1 MSNAL
6 AIAAVTATLQ
16 QQLAAAASASGVAGA
31 QVTTL
36 RPGSPSGLPTPGV
49 NLFLY
54 QVSPNAA
61 WRNADL
67 PTRGADGTLLRQPR
81 VALDLHYLLTFYG
94 DDATLD
100 QQRLLGAVARQF
112 HAAPVLARG
121 AVANAQ
127 RSFTFLASS
136 NLADQPELVR
146 VTPAHLSLEEL
157 SKLWSI
163 FPDVE
168 YVLSA
173 VYVAGVVLIETD
185 DTPPAPAPAPRRPA
199 VTASAGG
206 PAVIDVVE
214 PQPVELSLSPPT
226 ALTLV
231 GRNLDPASDVTF
243 TTPGQPVPLAGAVGP
258 GPGGGQLTVLLPDGL
273 RPGVNTVRLT
283 QRAPPAS
290 PPFGPRVL
298 SESNA
303 AAFVL
308 RPTLRSIALSSP
320 PGQLVAVVYPA
331 PGPRQQV
338 TLLLNTLGGV
348 TFALPPAPPAPPQQA
363 GPNTFYFNTTTRSG
377 PLPPGTY
384 LVRVRVD
391 DADSRLDVG
400 ASGRFTG
407 PTVTIG

>member
-1 MSNAL
+1 VSNAL
-6 AIAAVTATLQ
+6 AVATVTATLR
-16 QQLAAAASASGVAGA
+16 QQLTAAVSASGVAGA

-36 RPGSPSGLPTPGV
+36 RPDSPSGLPTPGV

-61 WRNADL
+61 WRNSDL
-67 PTRGADGTLLRQPR
+67 PTRRPDGTLLARPC

-94 DDATLD
+94 DDAALD
-100 QQRLLGAVARQF
+100 QQRLLGAVARQL
-112 HAAPVLARG
+112 HAAPVLARD

-127 RSFTFLASS
+127 KSFSFLAGS

-157 SKLWSI
+157 SKLWSV
-163 FPDVE
+163 FPDVD

-185 DTPPAPAPAPRRPA
+185 DTPPAPPPAPRQPA
-199 VTASAGG
+199 VTAGAGG
-206 PAVIDVVE
+206 PAVIDAVE
-214 PQPVELSLSPPT
+214 PQRVELSASPPT
-226 ALTLV
+226 AITLV

-243 TTPGQPVPLAGAVGP
+243 TTPGQPAPLAGAVAAGP
-258 GPGGGQLTVLLPDGL
+258 GEDRLTVLLPNGL

-290 PPFGPRVL
+290 PAGPARAL
-298 SESNA
+298 SQSNA

-308 RPTLRSIALSSP
+308 RPTLRGVTPSSP
-320 PGQLVAVVYPA
+320 PGQLVAAVSPA
-331 PGPRQQV
+331 VGPRQQV
-338 TLLLNTLGGV
+338 ALLLNAPGGPA
-348 TFALPPAPPAPPQQA
+348 FALPPAPPAPPQQA
-363 GPNTFYFNTTTRSG
+363 GPNTLYFNTTTRGG

-384 LVRVRVD
+384 LARLRVD
-391 DADSRLDVG
+391 DADSRLDVD
-400 ASGRFTG
+400 ASGKFIG
-407 PTVTIG
+407 PTVTI